1 MLRKLFLFS
10 LIILTPLHSLA
21 ALQMPFGHE
30 TGVTGVAVF
39 KVADVSQHPCHQDV
53 ANTSTDE
60 DLSSTQT
67 AACNACTLCMAFGF
81 SPVHLAMMPDHFSTI
96 FNASKQTRFIS
107 HDSLGLN
114 KPPIL

>member
-21 ALQMPFGHE
+21 ALQMPFDHQ
-30 TGVTGVAVF
+30 TGVTGITVIEAV
-39 KVADVSQHPCHQDV
+39 DVSQHPCHQDV
-53 ANTSTDE
+53 TKTSTDE
-60 DLSSTQT
+60 DLSLTQ
-67 AACNACTLCMAFGF
+67 AADCNACTLCMAFGF
-81 SPVHLAMMPDHFSTI
+81 SPVNLAMMPDHFSMI
-96 FNASKQTRFIS
+96 VSASKQTRFIS